1 MKLPSSWGLRNIKG
15 KALFYDLAKEE
26 LTVSMAALFP
36 KWYEPGTEFTLP
48 FSQELTKGSKYIV
61 RFMLGDSSGFYR
73 YICDGAERIL
83 EINIDENGSYSTG
96 ISSISIDNTMFKDKE
111 IVKVY
116 DQNGILVKTV
126 IANSTLWTILQS
138 QLPSGIYVLK
148 SSSKT
153 IKFRK

>member
-1 MKLPSSWGLRNIKG
+1 
-15 KALFYDLAKEE
+15 
-26 LTVSMAALFP
+26 
-36 KWYEPGTEFTLP
+36 
-48 FSQELTKGSKYIV
+48 
-61 RFMLGDSSGFYR
+61 MLGDSSGFYR